1 MKLGGRRVEHRA
13 PTYGKRYKHIN
24 DRANGNTVYAVPPP
38 PRTFELNANVM
49 AYSYTEPVD

>member
-1 MKLGGRRVEHRA
+1 MKLGGRRVEPRA